1 MSQPRNLVLRPEYR
15 ALQQGQGGQ
24 GGGQD
29 TSFVPREQA
38 GPETGTKT
46 EGGPA
51 GGTQPPPA
59 MCGTEQMLMILAM
72 VAIFYFL
79 LIRPQ
84 QKQEKARRAMLG
96 AIKEGDKVVTSGGI
110 HGTISSLNEHTV
122 KLRVDGQIKL
132 TIDRQNI
139 GRIGGEPPPP
149 DKKG

>member
-15 ALQQGQGGQ
+15 ALHQGPGGQ
-24 GGGQD
+24 GGEQD
-29 TSFVPREQA
+29 TSFVSRQQA
-38 GPETGTKT
+38 GPEAGSKA
-46 EGGPA
+46 EGAP
-51 GGTQPPPA
+51 GGAAQQNP
-59 MCGTEQMLMILAM
+59 MCGTDQMLMILAM

-84 QKQEKARRAMLG
+84 QKQEKTRRAMLA

-122 KLRVDGQIKL
+122 KLRVEGQVKL

-139 GRIGGEPPPP
+139 ARIGGEPPPA